1 MTAARTYDSAGG
13 LDHGRKKISCALSP
27 SEVASLMDA
36 LAREFPN
43 PRPALVFKNPFELL
57 CAVALSAQATDASVN
72 LATPALFKAAPD
84 PEAMAALG
92 EDGIA
97 PYIKS
102 IGLWRAKSRNLAAL
116 SKILCERHGGQV
128 PDDLVTD
135 QLRPRPAGGGQQD
148 CERRVERGLRA
159 SDHRG
164 GHAHLQ
170 GVRKDRAVPAQERPG
185 SREGAALDSPR

>member
-116 SKILCERHGGQV
+116 SKILCERLFERLTQT
-128 PDDLVTD
+128 VT
-135 QLRPRPAGGGQQD
+135 QTGIGAG
-148 CERRVERGLRA
+148 
-159 SDHRG
+159 
-164 GHAHLQ
+164 
-170 GVRKDRAVPAQERPG
+170 RKQWRQRLKAFSMKAMTFI
-185 SREGAALDSPR
+185 SPVILKKARLKNWKRIFAK